1 MFLKH
6 YAPNRYEPRIEVVK
20 MGVRPGGGLGRG
32 MRPRIRYCRGGGGSV
47 GGGGGGGSGLM

>member
-6 YAPNRYEPRIEVVK
+6 YAPNRYEPRIESVK

-32 MRPRIRYCRGGGGSV
+32 MRPIRYCRVGGPS
-47 GGGGGGGSGLM
+47 GGGGGQG